1 MTTLQRLGKFNQ
13 KTLEPHK
20 LIATF
25 GALFTNTKMTSKNNY
40 YCVIL
45 AGGKGLRL
53 WPCSRQDRPKQFL
66 DFFGTG
72 QTQLQATYNRMAK
85 IISPEHIYV
94 NTHQDYAAQVKE
106 QLPTLPADNILSEP
120 IHRSTAPSLAWAC
133 HRIASI
139 NRDACI
145 IATPSDQTIF
155 NEDAFRNAIDEGMQ
169 YAATHDHVLCIG
181 IKPTRPEPGY
191 GYIQIGEEVGE
202 RMYEVKSFTEKPER
216 EFAQMF
222 MESGEFFWNTG
233 IFIASVKSLQS
244 QLNGLLPPVLRKFDS
259 QNPDYTLQEE
269 DEYMQE
275 NFSLYP
281 NLSADSTI
289 LERGKNVSVMI
300 AQFGWADVGT
310 WHSIY
315 EAMHKTKDDNVIVD
329 SDVMLENCRN
339 NVIKLP
345 KGRLA
350 VINGLDGYIVAEHD
364 NVLFICPKEDSS
376 ALLRK
381 YVNEVQMRK
390 GDDFV

>member
-1 MTTLQRLGKFNQ
+1 M
-13 KTLEPHK
+13 EPHE
-20 LIATF
+20 LITTF

-72 QTQLQATYNRMAK
+72 KTQLQSTYQRMAK

-94 NTHQDYAAQVKE
+94 NTHHDYAALVRE
-106 QLPTLPADNILSEP
+106 QLPALPADNLLSEP

-133 HRIASI
+133 HRIAAI
-139 NRDACI
+139 NPQACI
-145 IATPSDQTIF
+145 IATPSDQTVF
-155 NEDAFRNAIDEGMQ
+155 NEDAFREAIDEGME

-181 IKPTRPEPGY
+181 IRPTRPEPGY
-191 GYIQIGEEVGE
+191 GYIQIGEKEGE
-202 RMYEVKSFTEKPER
+202 KMYEVKSFTEKPER

-233 IFIASVKSLQS
+233 VFISSVRSLQS
-244 QLNGLLPPVLRKFDS
+244 QLDGLLPSVLRKFDRLNS
-259 QNPDYTLQEE
+259 KWTLQEE
-269 DEYMQE
+269 NDYMQE

-281 NLSADSTI
+281 NLSADAAI
-289 LERGKNVSVMI
+289 LERGKHVSVML

-315 EAMHKTKDDNVIVD
+315 ETMRKTEEDNVVID
-329 SDVMLENCRN
+329 SDVMLENCHN

-345 KGRLA
+345 KGRVA

-390 GDDFV
+390 GDDYV

>member
-1 MTTLQRLGKFNQ
+1 MVSH
-13 KTLEPHK
+13 E
-20 LIATF
+20 LIAIF
-25 GALFTNTKMTSKNNY
+25 GAPFINTKMTSKNNY

-66 DFFGTG
+66 DFFGSG

-85 IISPEHIYV
+85 IISPEHIYI
-94 NTHQDYAAQVKE
+94 NTHQDYATLVRE
-106 QLPTLPADNILSEP
+106 QLPALPTDNILSEP

-139 NRDACI
+139 NPDACI

-155 NEDAFRNAIDEGMQ
+155 NEDAFREAIDEGMQ
-169 YAATHDHVLCIG
+169 YAATHDHLLCIG

-191 GYIQIGEEVGE
+191 GYIQIGEKVGE
-202 RMYEVKSFTEKPER
+202 RMYDVKSFTEKPER

-233 IFIASVKSLQS
+233 IFISSVKSLQS
-244 QLNGLLPPVLRKFDS
+244 QLNGLLPPVLRKLDKLKPGCS
-259 QNPDYTLQEE
+259 LQEE
-269 DEYMQE
+269 DDYMQE

-289 LERGKNVSVMI
+289 LERGENVSVMI

-315 EAMHKTKDDNVIVD
+315 EAMRKTEDDNVIVD
-329 SDVMLENCRN
+329 SDVMLENCHN
-339 NVIKLP
+339 NVVKLP
-345 KGRLA
+345 KERLA
-350 VINGLDGYIVAEHD
+350 VISGLDGYIVAEHD

-376 ALLRK
+376 SLLRK